1 MALTIGMK
9 HQKTAVFAAGA
20 LASLAFAPVF
30 ALPLFWAS
38 MVFVWLLCDNVKTY
52 RRAATICYLF
62 GFGFF
67 MCGFYWIANALLV
80 DAKTFGALYPVALFS
95 LGGFFGI
102 FMIVPFLLW
111 HFFKNDGVWIKVLAF
126 SASFVLM
133 EYIRSFLLTGFAWNM
148 LGTMFAF
155 SALTIQFAS
164 VFGVYGLSFV
174 ALVLAGAVYAFCKGL
189 KKSGMAVFCGISTFL
204 VVFGFVRLEKYD
216 NAPSDVKIR
225 LVQPS
230 IAQSMKWDEDTLT
243 DNLMEHIKMSRA
255 QPLNGVQFV
264 VWSET
269 ASPFDPRRSAFVRA
283 QIRQAVPEGG
293 YLLFGLIRYDEE
305 SKKAYNSMSVI
316 DEDGETVG
324 FYDKH
329 HLVPFGEYVPL
340 RRFLPNF
347 VRPIAN
353 LFSDLSAG
361 EKLKNISLNCVFKFG
376 ALICYEIIFPDEV
389 VNRKD
394 KPSFL
399 VVISNDAWYGKSF
412 GPYQHLVSAKLRAVE
427 EGVTI
432 VRSAGSGVSA
442 LIGPTGEVIDSLGLN
457 EKGIL
462 DVFLPFNP
470 QVPTIYAVLGGK
482 CVQLIMLAVLFALLT
497 LKIVRLKHK

>member
-1 MALTIGMK
+1 MALTREIK
-9 HQKTAVFAAGA
+9 HQKTAAFAAGA

-30 ALPLFWAS
+30 ALPLFLGA
-38 MVFVWLLCDNVKTY
+38 MVFVWFICDGLKTY
-52 RRAATICYLF
+52 KKTAAVGYFF

-80 DAKTFGALYPVALFS
+80 DAKTFGVLYPVALLG
-95 LGGFFGI
+95 LGGFFGV
-102 FMIVPFLLW
+102 FMILPFLLW
-111 HFFKNDGVWIKVLAF
+111 RYFESEGVWAKVSAF

-133 EYIRSFLLTGFAWNM
+133 EYVRSFLLTGFAWNM

-155 SALTIQFAS
+155 FPLAIQFAS
-164 VFGVYGLSFV
+164 VVGAYGLSFI
-174 ALVLAGAVYAFCKGL
+174 ALVLTGAIYAFCKGL
-189 KKSGMAVFCGISTFL
+189 KKSGVVVFCAVSVFL
-204 VVFGFVRLEKYD
+204 IVFGLVRLEKYD

-230 IAQSMKWDEDTLT
+230 IEQSVKWDEGALT
-243 DNLMEHIKMSRA
+243 DNFLEHIKMSQV

-293 YLLFGLIRYDEE
+293 YLLFGLIRYDE
-305 SKKAYNSMSVI
+305 KRNQAYNSMSVI
-316 DEDGETVG
+316 DEDGQTVA

-361 EKLKNISLNCVFKFG
+361 EKLKNIDVNGVFKFG

-412 GPYQHLVSAKLRAVE
+412 GPYQHLASAQLRAVE

-432 VRSAGSGVSA
+432 VRSAGSGISA
-442 LIGPTGEVIDSLGLN
+442 LISPMGEIIDSLDLN
-457 EKGIL
+457 KKGIL

-470 QVPTIYAVLGGK
+470 TVPTIYALLGGK
-482 CVQLIMLAVLFALLT
+482 CVQLMMLAVLLALLT
-497 LKIVRLKHK
+497 IKIVGLKHK